1 MFRTVRSLRL
11 FRQLLTIA
19 IALTFSVNV
28 LEAAAP
34 DVHDGGAIAAMMAHP
49 DGGSSS
55 GGQHRIPHG
64 TSPGAH
70 VEHCG
75 HAHIAE
81 VAAGPHLDA
90 PDVVL
95 PTAPL
100 IHIATL
106 ESVAMPPAFR
116 PPIALG

>member
-11 FRQLLTIA
+11 LRQLLTIA

-34 DVHDGGAIAAMMAHP
+34 DVHDGGAVAVMLAHP
-49 DGGSSS
+49 DGGNTS
-55 GGQHRIPHG
+55 GDQHRSPHG
-64 TSPGAH
+64 TPQGAH

-81 VAAGPHLDA
+81 VAAGPQLDT
-90 PDVVL
+90 PDVAL
-95 PTAPL
+95 PAAP
-100 IHIATL
+100 IMPIATL

-116 PPIALG
+116 PPIALS